1 MIRKPGAAA
10 IFTAVLLGS
19 SSVASAVTIDVTDFG
34 AASGLNLVSDASVQ
48 GSALRLSSSNYSR
61 VGAAWFSNLVNVADG
76 FTVTFRFQI
85 TDRHQLL
92 DNGTVLSGADVASGG
107 DGIAFVVQNAS
118 VNAIGLPNSGIGYY
132 GIQNSLAVEFDT
144 WKNQKPSYCEPD
156 NNHIAVQSLGT
167 AANRPEHCAS
177 NDPNDSYANP
187 TLGIYSPSADFAS
200 GAIYQARIDYRAGS
214 LRVFFVDMSNPV
226 MNLNVDLRSLLALD
240 NGNGAFIGFTSSTGG
255 AWENHDLVNF
265 SFTNDVPEGNMI
277 GLLGMALGLVVVK
290 RTRRV
295 S

>member
-1 MIRKPGAAA
+1 MIRKPSVAAVC
-10 IFTAVLLGS
+10 TAVLLGS
-19 SSVASAVTIDVTDFG
+19 SSVASAVIIDVTDFG

-61 VGAAWFSNLVNVADG
+61 VGAAWFSNLLNVADG

-107 DGIAFVVQNAS
+107 DGIAFVVQNSS
-118 VNAIGLPNSGIGYY
+118 VNALGLPNSGIGYY
-132 GIQNSLAVEFDT
+132 GIPNSLAVEFDT
-144 WKNQKPSYCEPD
+144 WKNQKSTYCEPD

-177 NDPNDSYANP
+177 TDPSDPYANP

-200 GAIYQARIDYRAGS
+200 GSIYQARIDYRPGS
-214 LRVFFVDMSNPV
+214 LKVFFVDMSNPV
-226 MNLNVDLRSLLALD
+226 MDVNVDLRTLLALQD
-240 NGNGAFIGFTSSTGG
+240 GNGAFIGFTSSTGG

-265 SFTNDVPEGNMI
+265 SFSNVPEPNMV
-277 GLLGMALGLVVVK
+277 GLLGMALGLVAVK
-290 RTRRV
+290 RARRV

>member
-1 MIRKPGAAA
+1 M
-10 IFTAVLLGS
+10 
-19 SSVASAVTIDVTDFG
+19 ASAVIIDVTDFG

-92 DNGTVLSGADVASGG
+92 DNGTILSGADVASGG
-107 DGIAFVVQNAS
+107 DGIAFVVQNSS
-118 VNAIGLPNSGIGYY
+118 VNALGLPNSGIGYY
-132 GIQNSLAVEFDT
+132 GIPNSLAVEFDT
-144 WKNQKPSYCEPD
+144 WKNQKSTYCEPD

-177 NDPNDSYANP
+177 TDPSDPYDNP

-200 GAIYQARIDYRAGS
+200 GSIYQARIDYIPGS
-214 LRVFFVDMSNPV
+214 LKVFFVDMSNPV
-226 MNLNVDLRSLLALD
+226 MDVNVDLRTLLALQD
-240 NGNGAFIGFTSSTGG
+240 GNGAFIGFTSSTGG

-265 SFTNDVPEGNMI
+265 SFSNVPEPNMV
-277 GLLGMALGLVVVK
+277 GLLGMALGLVAVK
-290 RTRRV
+290 RARRV